1 MQLRTKVPSSRQGPI
16 PKKLK
21 IVFFLSLGSWLLF
34 LGLWTYQASH
44 PPVSRVPDGMAPPQ
58 ILLQD
63 SEDWMSIY
71 FNSQKI
77 GYSQTVKQ
85 RSVEGYTIRQDLFM
99 KLMVLG
105 FPRQMHLAYTASL
118 TSEFIL
124 KDFDFK
130 MSSGYL
136 NYVIKGTLEKSN
148 LKLTSDLMGQSQT
161 QTLVLK
167 GPAQLPLTLPYQV
180 YRAQMKPGEQTSFSL
195 FDPVLMAPQ
204 PVTIQAGPTEVLT
217 LDEGVRSGQ
226 RYTMNFRGAKM
237 TVWID
242 YKGRVLKEE
251 GFLGFRLIRS
261 AREKARKME
270 QGSGP
275 DLAAEMSIP
284 VQNPPDPKSIKKMI
298 LKLSPALRDIPQ
310 TVGRQSGSGSR
321 VRLEQESVNSRDSY
335 GLPYS
340 RGDQDRY
347 LADHPLLTFKDPR
360 IQKALKE
367 AKGGENEAY
376 RAVIRLNTWVFHQL
390 KKTPT
395 LSLPRAVE
403 ILERREGDCNEHATL
418 LLALLRA
425 AGIPSRMVL
434 GLTLLRDRFFYH
446 AWVEAF
452 MGTKWITLDPTFNQ
466 VPADVTH
473 LKLAEG
479 LEEGMASLWP
489 VIGKLKIE
497 IESRL

>member
-1 MQLRTKVPSSRQGPI
+1 
-16 PKKLK
+16 
-21 IVFFLSLGSWLLF
+21 
-34 LGLWTYQASH
+34 
-44 PPVSRVPDGMAPPQ
+44 MAPLPA
-58 ILLQD
+58 
-63 SEDWMSIY
+63 
-71 FNSQKI
+71 
-77 GYSQTVKQ
+77 
-85 RSVEGYTIRQDLFM
+85 TI
-99 KLMVLG
+99 
-105 FPRQMHLAYTASL
+105 
-118 TSEFIL
+118 E
-124 KDFDFK
+124 
-130 MSSGYL
+130 
-136 NYVIKGTLEKSN
+136 
-148 LKLTSDLMGQSQT
+148 
-161 QTLVLK
+161 
-167 GPAQLPLTLPYQV
+167 
-180 YRAQMKPGEQTSFSL
+180 
-195 FDPVLMAPQ
+195 
-204 PVTIQAGPTEVLT
+204 AGPTEVLT
-217 LDEGVRSGQ
+217 LEDGVHSGQ
-226 RYTMNFRGAKM
+226 RFEMMFQGTRM

-251 GFLGFRLIRS
+251 GFLGFHLIRS
-261 AREKARKME
+261 AREKARKMD

-275 DLAAEMSIP
+275 DLATEMSIP

-298 LKLSPALRDIPQ
+298 LKLSPALTDIPQ
-310 TVGRQSGSGSR
+310 TEGRQSGSGSR

-347 LADHPLLTFKDPR
+347 LADHPALTLKDPR

-466 VPADVTH
+466 IPADVTH

-479 LEEGMASLWP
+479 LEEGMASLLP
-489 VIGKLKIE
+489 VIGKIKIE